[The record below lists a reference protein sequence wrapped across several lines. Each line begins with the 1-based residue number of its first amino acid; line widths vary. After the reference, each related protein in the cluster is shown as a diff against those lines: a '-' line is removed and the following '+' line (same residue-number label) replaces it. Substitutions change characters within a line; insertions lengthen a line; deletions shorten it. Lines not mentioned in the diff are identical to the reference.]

1 MPDTWKQRLA
11 AWKQRFRAF
20 LNTKATKTTAFISVA
35 LTVIAG
41 AICLYWSW
49 VNPADMAKNPE
60 HLRNLI
66 LITAGFIT
74 LAISI
79 WRARIADKQAKA
91 SNIQAEATIEQIKI
105 AAQSQI
111 TDRFTRA
118 IEQLGKSGDD
128 ILFLRIGAIQALE
141 RIGNDSLGD
150 LPAIIRLLA
159 GFARQTS
166 IAWYE
171 SIRNQEGQVVV
182 TPLDVA
188 EAVRALARLNG
199 KHLEFL
205 REQEIFID
213 LSRACLQRLDLPNS
227 NLSGFDFGSCNLSNA
242 NLNNA
247 NLSDAKLW
255 NANFSNASFWGA
267 NLSRANGLIP
277 NFSNAILWYA
287 NFSNTSLMGANFN
300 NAKLPHA
307 NLSKAIL
314 NDVNFSSATLG
325 GANLSYAR
333 FSNADLSNANLL
345 DANLSNASLQGANLN
360 NAYLQGANLNGT
372 DIADIN
378 LGLETGKPREG
389 VTELLS
395 EIKYDKDNPPKNCPV
410 GVTLPPPRDG

>member
-1 MPDTWKQRLA
+1 MPDTWKQRPTMIIVLIVMALIISAGVGAAAVYFLA
-11 AWKQRFRAF
+11 TIYLGWLIQNW
-20 LNTKATKTTAFISVA
+20 LNSVA
-35 LTVIAG
+35 
-41 AICLYWSW
+41 
-49 VNPADMAKNPE
+49 MAKISD
-60 HLRNLI
+60 HLRNFI
-66 LITAGFIT
+66 LIFAGLIT

-314 NDVNFSSATLG
+314 DDVNFSSATLG
-325 GANLSYAR
+325 DANLS
-333 FSNADLSNANLL
+333 NASLRDANLSNASLRN
-345 DANLSNASLQGANLN
+345 ANLSNASLQGANLS
-360 NAYLQGANLNGT
+360 NAYLQATDLSGAN
-372 DIADIN
+372 IEYIN
-378 LGLETGKPREG
+378 SDMEPMNPQEEMSK
-389 VTELLS
+389 LLS
-395 EIKYDKDNPPKNCPV
+395 GIKYDKDNPPKNCPV
-410 GVTLPPPRDG
+410 GVELPPPRDG

>member
-20 LNTKATKTTAFISVA
+20 GKATFSVA
-35 LTVIAG
+35 VALVGIAG
-41 AICLYWSW
+41 VGAGAFAIYFYWNW
-49 VNPADMAKNPE
+49 LNPVIMGNNPE

-66 LITAGFIT
+66 LMTAGLITFI
-74 LAISI
+74 ISI
-79 WRARIADKQAKA
+79 WRAQIADKQAKA

-150 LPAIIRLLA
+150 LPAVIRLLA
-159 GFARQTS
+159 GFSRQTS

-188 EAVRALARLNG
+188 EAVRALARLND

-314 NDVNFSSATLG
+314 DDVNFSSATLG
-325 GANLSYAR
+325 
-333 FSNADLSNANLL
+333 
-345 DANLSNASLQGANLN
+345 DANLSNASLRNANLS
-360 NAYLQGANLNGT
+360 NAYLQATDLSGAN
-372 DIADIN
+372 IEYIN
-378 LGLETGKPREG
+378 SDMEPMNPQEEMSK
-389 VTELLS
+389 LLS
-395 EIKYDKDNPPKNCPV
+395 EIKYDKDNPPVNCPE
-410 GVTLPPPRDG
+410 GVELPPPRDG

>member
-1 MPDTWKQRLA
+1 MPDTWKQRLT

-20 LNTKATKTTAFISVA
+20 LNTKAAKIIAFIFA
-35 LTVIAG
+35 IPAAIAIAVG
-41 AICLYWSW
+41 IAVTIYSHLYRMT
-49 VNPADMAKNPE
+49 PTGMPKIPE

-66 LITAGFIT
+66 FMTAGLITF
-74 LAISI
+74 AISI
-79 WRARIADKQAKA
+79 WRARISDKQAKA

-159 GFARQTS
+159 GFSRQTS

-205 REQEIFID
+205 REQEISID
-213 LSRACLQRLDLPNS
+213 LSGSYFPRLSLPNS
-227 NLSGFDFGSCNLSNA
+227 NLTRFELTDCDLSNA
-242 NLNNA
+242 NLRDA
-247 NLSDAKLW
+247 NLSDAKLRKSDL
-255 NANFSNASFWGA
+255 SNAMLWGA
-267 NLSRANGLIP
+267 
-277 NFSNAILWYA
+277 NFSNAILV
-287 NFSNTSLMGANFN
+287 GV
-300 NAKLPHA
+300 
-307 NLSKAIL
+307 NLYNAIL
-314 NDVNFSSATLG
+314 RNS
-325 GANLSYAR
+325 NL
-333 FSNADLSNANLL
+333 SNADLWY
-345 DANLSNASLQGANLN
+345 ANLSNATLWDTNLSNAKLQGINLSK
-360 NAYLQGANLNGT
+360 AFLLNSDLSG
-372 DIADIN
+372 ADISIIN
-378 LGLETGKPREG
+378 LDRKTMKIREG
-389 VTELLS
+389 TTELLS
-395 EIKYDKDNPPKNCPV
+395 EIKYDKDNPPVNCPE
-410 GVTLPPPRDG
+410 GVELPPPRDG